1 MKTVSFEFISREEHN
16 AFERNL
22 VLGPSTE
29 TGCMNV
35 DGYLPP
41 NSKFATNKLNSF
53 N

>member
-1 MKTVSFEFISREEHN
+1 METVSFEFISREEHN

-22 VLGPSTE
+22 VLGPLTE

-35 DGYLPP
+35 DGYLP
-41 NSKFATNKLNSF
+41 NSKFANYKPNSF